1 MQHIYE
7 TEKEAISSLI
17 IGVEFKNIRF
27 DYFRDNKNVILNAF
41 LYQGVDILKSISKH
55 LRDDKAFM
63 TTLVSLN
70 PESLYY
76 CSHKLKNDWELVLLA
91 CQKDPTAISNA
102 SETLIKKCHNKD
114 PVKVL
119 KSLILE
125 RDLNIKLPKNKE
137 IHTTIPKV

>member
-27 DYFRDNKNVILNAF
+27 DYFRNNKNVVLNAF
-41 LYQGVDILKSISKH
+41 LYQGVDILKNVSKT
-55 LRDDKAFM
+55 LRDDKSFM
-63 TTLVSLN
+63 ITLVSLN
-70 PESLYY
+70 ADALYY
-76 CSHKLKNDWELVLLA
+76 CSHKLKNDWDVVLLA
-91 CQKDPTAISNA
+91 CQKNPEAILNA
-102 SETLIKKCHNKD
+102 SEELIKKCNNKD
-114 PVKVL
+114 PVKVI

-137 IHTTIPKV
+137 LHSVISKV